1 MGDITAM
8 SVLSWIWDHIV
19 AIILIL
25 SIFFEIS
32 KIKINPISSLMKW
45 LFKPLRKDMDIMK
58 QEINK
63 NIDSVREEFKVEI
76 ESLKAQQKS
85 DADRV
90 DELIETNEMT
100 EISRL
105 RWEIIQFSNSL
116 ENNQKHIRDEYRHI
130 KDDYK
135 RYHSLIEKYNLD
147 NGIIDE
153 EIEKINKRYEEN
165 RSSSAV
171 YF

>member
-1 MGDITAM
+1 MDQLTAM
-8 SVLSWIWDHIV
+8 DVLKWIWSHIV
-19 AIILIL
+19 AIVAVL
-25 SIFFEIS
+25 SVFFEIS
-32 KIKINPISSLMKW
+32 KIKLNPISTLMKW
-45 LFKPLRKDMDIMK
+45 LFKPLRKDMDDMK
-58 QEINK
+58 IEINK
-63 NIDSVREEFKVEI
+63 NIDSVRDEFKIEI
-76 ESLKAQQKS
+76 ESLKIQQRS
-85 DADRV
+85 DSTRIDS
-90 DELIETNEMT
+90 LIETNEMS

-135 RYHSLIEKYNLD
+135 RYHMLIEKYNLD

-153 EIEKINKRYEEN
+153 EMEKINARYDAN
-165 RSSSAV
+165 KSSSAV

>member
-1 MGDITAM
+1 MDEITAM

-19 AIILIL
+19 AIVLVL

-32 KIKINPISSLMKW
+32 KIKINPISTLMKW
-45 LFKPLRKDMDIMK
+45 LLKPVRKDMDLMK
-58 QEINK
+58 EEINK
-63 NIDSVREEFKVEI
+63 NIDSVREEFKTEI
-76 ESLKAQQKS
+76 ESLRSQQQS
-85 DADRV
+85 DANRIDS
-90 DELIETNEMT
+90 LIETNEMS

-105 RWEIIQFSNSL
+105 RWEIIQFSNSI
-116 ENNQKHIRDEYRHI
+116 ENGQKHIRDEYRHI

-153 EIEKINKRYEEN
+153 EMEKINKRYEDN
-165 RSSSAV
+165 RTSSAV

>member
-1 MGDITAM
+1 MNETAM

-19 AIILIL
+19 AIVLVL

-45 LFKPLRKDMDIMK
+45 LFKPIRKDMDDMK

-63 NIDSVREEFKVEI
+63 NIDSIKSEFKQEI
-76 ESLKAQQKS
+76 ESLRSQQQA
-85 DADRV
+85 DASRIDS
-90 DELIETNEMT
+90 LIETNEMS
-100 EISRL
+100 EVSRL

-116 ENNQKHIRDEYRHI
+116 ENGQKHIRDEYRHI
-130 KDDYK
+130 KDDYD
-135 RYHSLIEKYNLD
+135 RYHTLCDKYDLK

-153 EIEKINKRYEEN
+153 EMEKINARYDAN
-165 RSSSAV
+165 RLSNSV

>member
-1 MGDITAM
+1 MDEITTM
-8 SVLSWIWDHIV
+8 NVLKFLGQHIV
-19 AIILIL
+19 AIVLVL

-45 LFKPLRKDMDIMK
+45 LFKPLRKDMDDMK
-58 QEINK
+58 KEINK
-63 NIDSVREEFKVEI
+63 NIDSVRDEFKLEI
-76 ESLKAQQKS
+76 ESLRTQQQS
-85 DADRV
+85 DSTRIDS
-90 DELIETNEMT
+90 LIETNEMS

-105 RWEIIQFSNSL
+105 RWEIIQFSNSI

-135 RYHSLIEKYNLD
+135 RYHMLIEKYNLD

-153 EIEKINKRYEEN
+153 EMEKINKRYEDN

>member
-1 MGDITAM
+1 MDQLTAM
-8 SVLSWIWDHIV
+8 DVLKWIWSHIV
-19 AIILIL
+19 AIVFVL
-25 SIFFEIS
+25 SVFFEIS
-32 KIKINPISSLMKW
+32 KIKLNPISTVMKW
-45 LFKPLRKDMDIMK
+45 LFKPLRKDMDDMK
-58 QEINK
+58 IEINK
-63 NIDSVREEFKVEI
+63 NIDSVRDEFKVEI
-76 ESLKAQQKS
+76 ESLKTQQRS
-85 DADRV
+85 DSSRIDS
-90 DELIETNEMT
+90 LIETNEMS

-135 RYHSLIEKYNLD
+135 RYHMLIEKYNLD

-153 EIEKINKRYEEN
+153 EMEKINARYDAN
-165 RSSSAV
+165 KLSSAV

>member
-1 MGDITAM
+1 MDQITAM
-8 SVLSWIWDHIV
+8 DVLKWIWDHIV
-19 AIILIL
+19 AIVLIL

-45 LFKPLRKDMDIMK
+45 LFKPLRKDIDEMK
-58 QEINK
+58 VEINK
-63 NIDSVREEFKVEI
+63 NIDSVRDEFKMEI
-76 ESLKAQQKS
+76 ESLKTQQQS
-85 DADRV
+85 DANRIDS
-90 DELIETNEMT
+90 LIETNEMS

-105 RWEIIQFSNSL
+105 RWEIIQFSNSI

-153 EIEKINKRYEEN
+153 EMEKINKRYEAN
-165 RSSSAV
+165 RTSSAV

>member
-1 MGDITAM
+1 MDQITAM
-8 SVLSWIWDHIV
+8 DVLKFLGQHIV
-19 AIILIL
+19 AIVLVL
-25 SIFFEIS
+25 SVFFEIS
-32 KIKINPISSLMKW
+32 KIKLNPISSLMKW
-45 LFKPLRKDMDIMK
+45 LFKPLRKDMDDMK
-58 QEINK
+58 TEINN
-63 NIDSVREEFKVEI
+63 NIDSVRDEFKTEI
-76 ESLKAQQKS
+76 ESLKSQQQS
-85 DADRV
+85 DANRIDS
-90 DELIETNEMT
+90 LIETNEMS

-135 RYHSLIEKYNLD
+135 RYHTLIEKYNLN

-153 EIEKINKRYEEN
+153 EMDKINARYDAN
-165 RSSSAV
+165 ASSSAL